1 MILSILIARY
11 YYYCQDEKFLVLRK
25 MVVKN
30 KVEFRSR
37 KNSSFLRSILSLV
50 TLPTRNNR
58 DSNVKIGNDGI
69 GAKI

>member
-50 TLPTRNNR
+50 TLPTRINR

>member
-25 MVVKN
+25 IVVKN